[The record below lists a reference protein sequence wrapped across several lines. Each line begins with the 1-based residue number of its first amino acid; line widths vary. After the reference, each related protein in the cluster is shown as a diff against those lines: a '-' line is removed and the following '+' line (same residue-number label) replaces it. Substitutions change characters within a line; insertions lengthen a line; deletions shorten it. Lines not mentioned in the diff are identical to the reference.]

1 MTHPE
6 ITPLLPW
13 YLNGTLAE
21 TERRAVAD
29 HLRECAECTRELGSL
44 EDLQAAVR
52 DAAQQAPEPSPLL
65 LTRALASID
74 EYEREKEAAGWPWLA
89 WWRPL
94 PKFAR
99 VALAVQLAAIVGLGS
114 YIAVSRDRPRFE
126 TAGSSIPG
134 AHADRVQI
142 AVMFQ
147 PGASEAQIRQVLQ
160 GLGASIIG
168 GPSALGVYTIELP
181 IARDDAEPLARAL
194 KSLRESRE
202 VVRFA
207 EQAQ

>member
-6 ITPLLPW
+6 IAPLLPW

-52 DAAQQAPEPSPLL
+52 DAAQEAPEPSPLL

-74 EYEREKEAAGWPWLA
+74 EHEREKEGGRWPWLA

-99 VALAVQLAAIVGLGS
+99 VALVVQLAAIVGLGA
-114 YIAVSRDRPRFE
+114 YVAASRDRRSFV
-126 TAGSSIPG
+126 TAGSSVQG
-134 AHADRVQI
+134 AHAGRARI

-147 PGASEAQIRQVLQ
+147 PGASAAQIRQLLH
-160 GLGASIIG
+160 GLGASIIS
-168 GPSALGVYTIELP
+168 GPSALGLYTVELS
-181 IARDDAEPLARAL
+181 IGRDDSEQLAHAL

-207 EQAQ
+207 EQTQ